1 MIMFHVK
8 HSVSGQIYAAY
19 NYIGLNVKG
28 LIGLYSTSFFL
39 GANTPKG
46 FYSLFNELYNPD
58 DDWNMYIIKGG
69 PGTGKSSLMKKVAK
83 EAEKYNY
90 TVERI
95 PCSSDP
101 LSLDG
106 IIIPK
111 LKIAIADGTSPHVID
126 PIYPGVCEHIIN
138 LGSYW
143 NCDKLKDN
151 YYKIKKTTKINSD
164 FHKQCI
170 KFLKSAA
177 VIDSEIKIITEKYLK
192 KDKAERFADRFCENN
207 LLKTDSDTGLFKKR
221 FLSAVT
227 PIGITVQY
235 DSLFS
240 MCDKIIVLTDNTSSI
255 ANYINRLINKNAEKK
270 EIDRILCMCPLNPD
284 DKIDHIIF
292 PNLRLGLFTSNIY
305 HPMIRKNGRTIHC
318 DRFTDET
325 AVYDYKNKVSFLN
338 KAKLE
343 LIGESVKCLEQAKAS
358 HDVLESYYISA
369 MDFSKVSSTADNL
382 IKTIFKE

>member
-1 MIMFHVK
+1 M
-8 HSVSGQIYAAY
+8 
-19 NYIGLNVKG
+19 
-28 LIGLYSTSFFL
+28 YSTSFFL

-46 FYSLFNELYNPD
+46 FYSLFNELYDPD
-58 DDWNMYIIKGG
+58 DNWSMYIIKGG
-69 PGTGKSSLMKKVAK
+69 PGTGKSSLMKKVSN
-83 EAEKYNY
+83 EAEKNNY
-90 TVERI
+90 IVERI

-106 IIIPK
+106 VIIPK
-111 LKIAIADGTSPHVID
+111 LKVAIADGTSPHVID
-126 PIYPGVCEHIIN
+126 PVYPGVCEHIIN
-138 LGSYW
+138 LGLYW
-143 NCDKLKDN
+143 NSDKLKNNDF
-151 YYKIKKTTKINSD
+151 KIKKTTKINSD

-170 KFLKSAA
+170 KYLKSAA
-177 VIDSEIKIITEKYLK
+177 VIDNEIKIITEKYFK

-207 LLKTDSDTGLFKKR
+207 LLKTDNDTGLCKKR

-240 MCDKIIVLTDNTSSI
+240 LCDNIIVLTDSTSTISS
-255 ANYINRLINKNAEKK
+255 YINKLINETAEKK
-270 EIDRILCMCPLNPD
+270 EIDRIIFMCPLNPD
-284 DKIDHIIF
+284 NKIDHIIF

-305 HPMIRKNGRTIHC
+305 HPMIRKNCRNIHC
-318 DRFTDET
+318 DRFTDES
-325 AVYDYKNKVSFLN
+325 VVSDYKNKVSFLN

-358 HDVLESYYISA
+358 HDVLESYYVSA
-369 MDFSKVSSTADNL
+369 MDFSKVSLISDNL